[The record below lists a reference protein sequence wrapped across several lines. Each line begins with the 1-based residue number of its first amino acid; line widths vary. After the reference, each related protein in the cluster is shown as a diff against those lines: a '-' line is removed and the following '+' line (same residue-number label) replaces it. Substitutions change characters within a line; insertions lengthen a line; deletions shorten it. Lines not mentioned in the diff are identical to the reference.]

1 MSAIDRA
8 ERARITYTRS
18 IWGALPLPLVVVAL
32 LGSLAIPARQTWI
45 ITKLLRETTQ
55 VFAPSRLLVEQ
66 LQTDVVREL
75 SSLQSYA
82 LTGNPAWL
90 SKYRAM
96 ADEDERRLVALERLA
111 AHFDSQ
117 KAGYVHA
124 IRAQIGEWHGL
135 NDASIRSRESHV
147 VLTAA
152 REAADTSVEA
162 SMRAIA
168 SLSSELAAEAAAR
181 DSQMGSLERLSIV
194 SNATL
199 VLAALVAVGG
209 VGVLS
214 LRERGL
220 TETLRRR
227 VSEESALR
235 EAASALAGA
244 YTVDDVTKLIAQ
256 SALKAVAGRGAF
268 LRYVENGPDLSR
280 NVVVRAAAGSGV
292 PPAGSARPFAG
303 SCTEWA
309 STRGEPMLL
318 ANETIGGGWT
328 DDTTLEAGAFTI
340 VVPMGDEGSPIGTL
354 FIVGSAHTP
363 FHANDLER
371 ARIFGHLA
379 VLAYEKARLLEEA
392 NDRRR
397 TLEKMTHSR
406 SRLMRGFSH
415 DVKNPIGAADG
426 FAELLSLGMY
436 GELSTPQQV
445 SVGRIRRN
453 IHRALWLID
462 DLHELSRAEMGCLAL
477 TVEPVN
483 LAVVVRELFEE
494 YHAAAQTRGLSLS
507 IELEELEPIA
517 NTDESR
523 VRQIAANL
531 VSNAIKYTEHGSVTL
546 RARYQSTGALDARR
560 TWAVLEV
567 SDTGIGVPASK
578 QDYIFEEFSR
588 LRSSDSGGAGLG
600 LAISRLLADGLG
612 GHISVESEVGQGS
625 TFALRLPM
633 FAAGSG

>member
-1 MSAIDRA
+1 VSTVSAIDRA

-181 DSQMGSLERLSIV
+181 DTQLGSLERLSIV

-397 TLEKMTHSR
+397 TLADRPSARAVACGDGVPRAHTGAGKPRR
-406 SRLMRGFSH
+406 SRARAIRGVSRRSAH
-415 DVKNPIGAADG
+415 AWPIALDRAR
-426 FAELLSLGMY
+426 
-436 GELSTPQQV
+436 
-445 SVGRIRRN
+445 RIR
-453 IHRALWLID
+453 AD
-462 DLHELSRAEMGCLAL
+462 
-477 TVEPVN
+477 
-483 LAVVVRELFEE
+483 
-494 YHAAAQTRGLSLS
+494 
-507 IELEELEPIA
+507 
-517 NTDESR
+517 
-523 VRQIAANL
+523 RQ
-531 VSNAIKYTEHGSVTL
+531 Y
-546 RARYQSTGALDARR
+546 R
-560 TWAVLEV
+560 
-567 SDTGIGVPASK
+567 
-578 QDYIFEEFSR
+578 
-588 LRSSDSGGAGLG
+588 
-600 LAISRLLADGLG
+600 
-612 GHISVESEVGQGS
+612 
-625 TFALRLPM
+625 
-633 FAAGSG
+633 